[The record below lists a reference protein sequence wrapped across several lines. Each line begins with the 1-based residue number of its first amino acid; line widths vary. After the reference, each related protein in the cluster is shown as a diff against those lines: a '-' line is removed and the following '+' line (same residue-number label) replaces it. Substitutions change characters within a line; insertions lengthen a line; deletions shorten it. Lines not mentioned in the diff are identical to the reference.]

1 MTLSLEAIH
10 QSLNDFFLKQ
20 FGTEAGSSV
29 VFRFDRFGSVLGEQD
44 FIDQNHAEWGYSPA
58 KARETFSDLVN
69 HIPVDIND
77 GMNISLSQAP
87 IDDTYFFQLLNPSI
101 PYIPYSADEDTKQS
115 IINTFNSIKAD
126 ALKVWNN
133 VAAESSTGLMMKY
146 KPSLATPE
154 NWYDTS
160 KNEVWTSQSFQITAT
175 SSVSSPSSSNHLWKL
190 KVNDESMR
198 QILQLPKIN
207 GTESQLN
214 IANRVLEL
222 QANSSATFR
231 QEMPMQHLMI
241 KDAGFISP
249 STAKAQS
256 HQFSNVSRLA
266 DNISITAANNLNTGV
281 GMTTAN
287 NLALYNTFLQQCHVL
302 NVNQRLIVNQYID
315 SNAPTQPVES
325 SSVNI
330 SFDYC
335 LVKVRRPWY
344 VDVFINQKS
353 WYIPAVPKGQVKFPL
368 MPSGFVVIRNLKIG
382 GDWTIADIKNASNA
396 THFGPFQVT
405 LNPET
410 HQLVHPGLQIIG
422 WILQRMPDLPPNQ
435 DPKIDAAYE
444 EAAKVLSNKANQLL
458 SNGLRAVIQQF
469 PGVMPSGS
477 DQRRFAVCLR
487 DLNYYLKPVID
498 SCGAGSTNPID
509 NALAGIK
516 ETNQSLGFS
525 VGWSVAFYQYIKANH
540 GLSGDAAAVTNKYLD
555 YAIGQLS

>member
-1 MTLSLEAIH
+1 
-10 QSLNDFFLKQ
+10 
-20 FGTEAGSSV
+20 
-29 VFRFDRFGSVLGEQD
+29 
-44 FIDQNHAEWGYSPA
+44 
-58 KARETFSDLVN
+58 
-69 HIPVDIND
+69 
-77 GMNISLSQAP
+77 
-87 IDDTYFFQLLNPSI
+87 
-101 PYIPYSADEDTKQS
+101 
-115 IINTFNSIKAD
+115 
-126 ALKVWNN
+126 
-133 VAAESSTGLMMKY
+133 
-146 KPSLATPE
+146 
-154 NWYDTS
+154 
-160 KNEVWTSQSFQITAT
+160 
-175 SSVSSPSSSNHLWKL
+175 
-190 KVNDESMR
+190 
-198 QILQLPKIN
+198 
-207 GTESQLN
+207 
-214 IANRVLEL
+214 
-222 QANSSATFR
+222 
-231 QEMPMQHLMI
+231 
-241 KDAGFISP
+241 
-249 STAKAQS
+249 
-256 HQFSNVSRLA
+256 
-266 DNISITAANNLNTGV
+266 
-281 GMTTAN
+281 MTTAN

-330 SFDYC
+330 SLDYC

-382 GDWTIADIKNASNA
+382 GDWTNADIKNASNA

-477 DQRRFAVCLR
+477 DQRRLAVCLR

-540 GLSGDAAAVTNKYLD
+540 GLSGDAAAVANKYLD